1 MEYSFFLT
9 TKRTGFSI
17 WKETDLK
24 RAEALWGNP
33 DVSRF
38 ICATGKFT
46 AEDISSRLKT
56 EISNEMKYHVQYWPV
71 FELSSFDFIGCC
83 GLRHHDDNK
92 YELGFHLLPRFW
104 GRGYATETAMAVI
117 DYAFNRLNAKVLF
130 AGHHPENAASAKVL
144 QKLGFIYIGDE
155 FYKPTG
161 LFHPSYE
168 MKRVTTEMASDE
180 DLS

>member
-1 MEYSFFLT
+1 MEHDFFLT

-17 WKETDLK
+17 WKEDDIKL
-24 RAEALWGNP
+24 AEALWGNP
-33 DVSRF
+33 EVTRF
-38 ICATGKFT
+38 ICASGIFT
-46 AEDISSRLKT
+46 AEDIASRLET
-56 EISNEMKYHVQYWPV
+56 EISNERIYHVQYWPV

-83 GLRHHDDNK
+83 GLRPHDDNK

-130 AGHHPENAASAKVL
+130 AGHQPENAASAKVL

-168 MKRVTTEMASDE
+168 MKRVATEMASDE